1 MILADYYSHRATYAI
16 GKERLRHIMSVIPPA
31 PAEVLDVGC
40 GDGGLA
46 TVLQEKGYI
55 VDGADISP
63 QAIAHAQ
70 SFLRKGYLVDLSAS
84 VWDEGLMKQRYDVIV
99 ATEVLEH
106 TFSPDEVLARLKEL
120 LNDDGAIL
128 ITVPNFLFWKIRL
141 RVLFGNFRYEQEG
154 LLDYGHI
161 RFFTYAYAKEIF
173 SKTGLSVTK
182 EHHLYPNL
190 QHRKLCW
197 LGNLFPGFF
206 SYQFVFLLKK
216 V

>member
-1 MILADYYSHRATYAI
+1 MMLADYYSHRATYSI
-16 GKERLRHIMSVIPPA
+16 GRERLRHIMSIITPA

-46 TVLQEKGYI
+46 SVLQEKGYV

-63 QAIAHAQ
+63 QAIEHAR

-84 VWDEGLMKQRYDVIV
+84 TWDEGLMKQHYDVVI

-106 TFSPDEVLARLKEL
+106 TFSPDEVLGRLKL
-120 LNDDGAIL
+120 LLKDDGAIL

-141 RVLFGNFRYEQEG
+141 RVLCGNFRYEQEG

-161 RFFTYAYAKEIF
+161 RFFTYTYAQEIF
-173 SKTGLSVTK
+173 SKTGLSVIK

-190 QHRKLCW
+190 QHRKLNW
-197 LGNLFPGFF
+197 LGNLFPSLFA
-206 SYQFVFLLKK
+206 YQFVFLLKK
-216 V
+216 K